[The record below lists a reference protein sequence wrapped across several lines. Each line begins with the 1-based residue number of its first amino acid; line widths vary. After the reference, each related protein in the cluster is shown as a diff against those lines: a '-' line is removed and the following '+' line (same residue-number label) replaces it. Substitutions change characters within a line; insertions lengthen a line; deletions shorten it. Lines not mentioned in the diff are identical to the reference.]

1 MGDPEAFWA
10 RVGAP
15 AIVTHRRNRVLVNRV
30 PVRGTQYL
38 RASWTWRTAC
48 IVVDANPFQE
58 SRKPGWTTSTCVQP
72 ILRVPD
78 AWGRRRWPRSSGIR
92 RFGP

>member
-58 SRKPGWTTSTCVQP
+58 SRKPGWTTSIRGHP
-72 ILRVPD
+72 SPRVRG
-78 AWGRRRWPRSSGIR
+78 A
-92 RFGP
+92 